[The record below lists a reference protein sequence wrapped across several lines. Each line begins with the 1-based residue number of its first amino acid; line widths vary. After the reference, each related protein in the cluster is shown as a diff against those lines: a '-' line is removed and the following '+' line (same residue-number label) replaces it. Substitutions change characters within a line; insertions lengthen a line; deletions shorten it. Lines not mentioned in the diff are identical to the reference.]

1 MAHVLYQSF
10 HPAGADDADL
20 FATGGSNEMGLGTQ
34 FPAFMPA
41 MHHHQV
47 PLQQQEASVMLNA
60 TELNSAEYS
69 TDDFRMFQFKVTRCS
84 KRFVHDWRS
93 CPFAH
98 PTENARR
105 RDPRQVKYLP
115 VPCPDYKRGICLRGD
130 GCPYS
135 HGVYE
140 CWLHPAKYKTQLCK
154 EGPRCSRPVCF
165 FAHTV
170 ADLRQP
176 THMFHDPAVQK
187 DVAQAPKT
195 VAATLL
201 QQIVDGRDGATMQN
215 LEDEAMNNF
224 GSLNSSFNH
233 GERSDDGTTNNEA
246 CRKEKD
252 SSDDGSGSA
261 SRHDTASS
269 LDVPATP
276 PALSRDRSAVVTTE
290 DVSLVGLSS
299 PNGESIARKM
309 SPSFNGHQVAR
320 RVSVDG
326 VSGQPERTST
336 DNAAWTGLNM
346 TAAAAQALSG
356 IPVNEQPLM
365 PNQGPRMSN
374 AVARKLGLAPSR
386 TSSSSTG
393 GIMSPQR
400 NSLDATF
407 QVNGRGLSLDGGSDL
422 HATSNSFGSAPPL
435 GFHQMPRNL
444 PEVGN
449 PYVHPALMNIMNN
462 PGSNQGDHSQDLM
475 TAANW
480 LGSTQETKSDIVSL
494 MQSMGQWNLGVKAQ
508 DGPTP
513 GRGSS
518 DSLMGTFAPAGQQNS
533 TIGNGF
539 HFPASLNMHAQR
551 EC

>member
-1 MAHVLYQSF
+1 
-10 HPAGADDADL
+10 
-20 FATGGSNEMGLGTQ
+20 
-34 FPAFMPA
+34 
-41 MHHHQV
+41 
-47 PLQQQEASVMLNA
+47 
-60 TELNSAEYS
+60 
-69 TDDFRMFQFKVTRCS
+69 
-84 KRFVHDWRS
+84 
-93 CPFAH
+93 
-98 PTENARR
+98 
-105 RDPRQVKYLP
+105 
-115 VPCPDYKRGICLRGD
+115 
-130 GCPYS
+130 
-135 HGVYE
+135 
-140 CWLHPAKYKTQLCK
+140 
-154 EGPRCSRPVCF
+154 
-165 FAHTV
+165 
-170 ADLRQP
+170 
-176 THMFHDPAVQK
+176 MFHDPAVQK

-518 DSLMGTFAPAGQQNS
+518 DSLMGTFAPAGQQVCLFS
-533 TIGNGF
+533 Q
-539 HFPASLNMHAQR
+539 SLTCFLCKCLLWR
-551 EC
+551 C

>member
-1 MAHVLYQSF
+1 MCTCEMELLLPQ
-10 HPAGADDADL
+10 DL
-20 FATGGSNEMGLGTQ
+20 FATGGPNEMGFGTQ
-34 FPAFMPA
+34 FPVFMPA
-41 MHHHQV
+41 MHEHQV
-47 PLQQQEASVMLNA
+47 PLQQQEASVMHTA

-176 THMFHDPAVQK
+176 THILHGGSATQK

-201 QQIVDGRDGATMQN
+201 QQMVDGRDVATIQN

-224 GSLNSSFNH
+224 GALNSSFNQ

-252 SSDDGSGSA
+252 SSDDDSGSA

-299 PNGESIARKM
+299 PNADIARKM

-326 VSGQPERTST
+326 DPGQPDRKST
-336 DNAAWTGLNM
+336 DNAVWTTGLNV

-393 GIMSPQR
+393 GVMSPQR

-407 QVNGRGLSLDGGSDL
+407 QTNGRRLSLDGGSDL
-422 HATSNSFGSAPPL
+422 HAMSNSYGSVPPL
-435 GFHQMPRNL
+435 GFNQMPCNL
-444 PEVGN
+444 SEVGN
-449 PYVHPALMNIMNN
+449 PYVHPALMNMMNN
-462 PGSNQGDHSQDLM
+462 PGSKQVGEHHQDVM

-494 MQSMGQWNLGVKAQ
+494 MQSMGQWNLGGKSQ
-508 DGPTP
+508 EGQMP

-518 DSLMGTFAPAGQQNS
+518 DSLMGTFAPAAQSS
-533 TIGNGF
+533 TVGNGF
-539 HFPASLNMHAQR
+539 HFPATLDLHGQR
-551 EC
+551 GC

>member
-1 MAHVLYQSF
+1 MCTCEMELLLPQ
-10 HPAGADDADL
+10 DL
-20 FATGGSNEMGLGTQ
+20 FASGGPSEMGLGTQ

-41 MHHHQV
+41 MHEHQV
-47 PLQQQEASVMLNA
+47 PLPQQEATMVLNA
-60 TELNSAEYS
+60 NELNSAEYS

-170 ADLRQP
+170 PDLRQP
-176 THMFHDPAVQK
+176 THMFHDSATQK
-187 DVAQAPKT
+187 EVAQAPKT
-195 VAATLL
+195 VAAALL
-201 QQIVDGRDGATMQN
+201 QHMVEGRDGSTMQN
-215 LEDEAMNNF
+215 LEDEEMNNF
-224 GSLNSSFNH
+224 GVLNSSFNQ

-252 SSDDGSGSA
+252 SSDDDSGSA
-261 SRHDTASS
+261 SRHDTTSS

-276 PALSRDRSAVVTTE
+276 PSLSRDRSAAVTTE

-299 PNGESIARKM
+299 PTEENIARKM
-309 SPSFNGHQVAR
+309 SASFNGHQVAR

-326 VSGQPERTST
+326 GSGQPDRKSME
-336 DNAAWTGLNM
+336 NAAWTTGLNV

-407 QVNGRGLSLDGGSDL
+407 QANGRGLSLDGGSEL
-422 HATSNSFGSAPPL
+422 HAMSNSFGSAPPL
-435 GFHQMPRNL
+435 GFHQMPSNL
-444 PEVGN
+444 SEVGN
-449 PYVHPALMNIMNN
+449 PYVHPALVNIMN
-462 PGSNQGDHSQDLM
+462 PGSKVGDHHQEVM

-480 LGSTQETKSDIVSL
+480 LGSTQETKSDIISL
-494 MQSMGQWNLGVKAQ
+494 MQTMGQWNLGGKAQ
-508 DGPTP
+508 EGPTP

-518 DSLMGTFAPAGQQNS
+518 DSLMGTFAPTGQVGPFN
-533 TIGNGF
+533 
-539 HFPASLNMHAQR
+539 QR
-551 EC
+551 FACF